1 MTVLPGVRRFQLAV
15 DGAANACVQQLEP
28 LQRIEE
34 PVARLAQRNVI
45 YMEYSMLFLTI
56 GIREAR
62 KLHVPEKTIT
72 ALVVETVGSLVDKIA
87 DPLGQTAAGELMAE
101 KKQTFESAL
110 KRAQALETMWKNN
123 PMEDAAT
130 RFVVLF
136 GLVGK
141 VMLKDVLKRG
151 GDWENKAVRDGIV
164 GRSLEAWK
172 STRFLE
178 VLGPLAP
185 TT

>member
-34 PVARLAQRNVI
+34 PVARLAQR
-45 YMEYSMLFLTI
+45 
-56 GIREAR
+56 EAR

-87 DPLGQTAAGELMAE
+87 DPVGQTAAEELLAE

-110 KRAQALETMWKNN
+110 KRAQALETMWRNN